1 MIGHFVTPQPVQVQL
16 LPAFVYGFIISYNQP
31 HLVTRHFVTPH
42 LFKCSFC
49 LLAFNRTT
57 TLEDHVNAVHDL
69 VRDFQPELL
78 TRRVPLPKEC
88 RSARLIF
95 VSSKIGMY
103 RNAESRVGTG
113 TSFVAGN

>member
-1 MIGHFVTPQPVQVQL
+1 M
-16 LPAFVYGFIISYNQP
+16 
-31 HLVTRHFVTPH
+31 TPH